1 MKDNTTTKN
10 KVRVRSKLQR
20 ALYAAFA
27 FSTMFNISHAQE
39 SAAAT
44 GGDAMGNGGTVAY
57 SIGQVVYTTNT
68 ENAGSVAQGVQHA
81 YEIFTVG
88 INETTLQISLSVYPN
103 PISENLNLIV
113 SNLSNEKLS
122 YQLVDIQGKLIGT
135 GEVTSQQTQINTS
148 SLAAATYFIHVLNQQ
163 NQNIQSF
170 KIVKQ

>member
-1 MKDNTTTKN
+1 MRTLNQLFYNPKN
-10 KVRVRSKLQR
+10 FGV
-20 ALYAAFA
+20 ALSFLTAIFGV
-27 FSTMFNISHAQE
+27 NISHAQE

-135 GEVTSQQTQINTS
+135 GEVT
-148 SLAAATYFIHVLNQQ
+148 AATARIPSRV
-163 NQNIQSF
+163 
-170 KIVKQ
+170 